1 MFALYRLSRSFH
13 CLTLV
18 HCALKTQGS
27 RTVTGLLGK
36 ITRVKNYTFSLKN
49 MRLKLRHVPNLM
61 LAFLPLI
68 IAYNGHGIIV
78 TILWMVLWVL
88 IHLLAVYYKQMQ
100 KFL

>member
-1 MFALYRLSRSFH
+1 
-13 CLTLV
+13 
-18 HCALKTQGS
+18 
-27 RTVTGLLGK
+27 
-36 ITRVKNYTFSLKN
+36 